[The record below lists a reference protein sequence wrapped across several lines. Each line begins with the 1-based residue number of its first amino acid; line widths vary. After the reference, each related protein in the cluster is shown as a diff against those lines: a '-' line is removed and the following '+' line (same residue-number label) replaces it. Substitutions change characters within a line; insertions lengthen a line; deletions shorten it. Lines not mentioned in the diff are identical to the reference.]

1 VDVGSTAV
9 RVAEV
14 AAGDI
19 PVVVRAAQ
27 VPLPPGVV
35 EAGEVRQPEAVAEA
49 LREVWSKSGV
59 KSKQVHLGVGN
70 QRVVVREVA
79 LPWLPE
85 KELRDTLGFQVQEFI
100 PMASDEAVLDFDP
113 LGEMNQGGRRMV
125 RILLVAAHRPMVNAL
140 VEAALAAKLDPQGI
154 DLTPFAVV
162 RAVGTGDEGLD
173 LDSSGDEA
181 IVDIGAQVTSI
192 CVHDR
197 GVTRF
202 VRMLP
207 SGGRDITLA
216 LAAGLSVDE
225 DGAER
230 LKRGESIE
238 APTQVEPSAGEPAI
252 ELPPPADSLPV
263 DGPPVDTMPVEAPR
277 GVPAALPDPTEVGRD
292 VEVLERADDVELARA
307 VHRVVDL
314 GVRRQA
320 IERADHPVGPRLD
333 PHHMAL
339 IEDHHRLLVLRRAGR
354 AGGLVRP
361 EHGFDVRRQVCAEL
375 GQLGE
380 PEPDIRR
387 RALDDERGDPVRL
400 GDGVGHAEH
409 PAPRMPE
416 DVAARQPERLP
427 NGIDL
432 FDVELGRPHRG
443 IMRLGDARVPTPE
456 LIVEDDAAALGQGS
470 VRFHVMPGRA
480 GPAM

>member
-1 VDVGSTAV
+1 VARTRIGVDVGSTAV

-49 LREVWSKSGV
+49 LREAWSKSGV

-100 PMASDEAVLDFDP
+100 PMASDDAVLDFDP
-113 LGEMNQGGRRMV
+113 LGEMNQGGRRMM

-202 VRMLP
+202 VRILP

-216 LAAGLSVDE
+216 LAS
-225 DGAER
+225 
-230 LKRGESIE
+230 
-238 APTQVEPSAGEPAI
+238 
-252 ELPPPADSLPV
+252 
-263 DGPPVDTMPVEAPR
+263 
-277 GVPAALPDPTEVGRD
+277 
-292 VEVLERADDVELARA
+292 
-307 VHRVVDL
+307 DL
-314 GVRRQA
+314 GV
-320 IERADHPVGPRLD
+320 
-333 PHHMAL
+333 
-339 IEDHHRLLVLRRAGR
+339 
-354 AGGLVRP
+354 
-361 EHGFDVRRQVCAEL
+361 
-375 GQLGE
+375 
-380 PEPDIRR
+380 
-387 RALDDERGDPVRL
+387 DE
-400 GDGVGHAEH
+400 
-409 PAPRMPE
+409 
-416 DVAARQPERLP
+416 
-427 NGIDL
+427 
-432 FDVELGRPHRG
+432 
-443 IMRLGDARVPTPE
+443 
-456 LIVEDDAAALGQGS
+456 
-470 VRFHVMPGRA
+470 
-480 GPAM
+480 

>member
-1 VDVGSTAV
+1 MARTRIGVDVGSTAV

-49 LREVWSKSGV
+49 LRELWSKSGV

-113 LGEMNQGGRRMV
+113 LGEMDQGGRRMV
-125 RILLVAAHRPMVNAL
+125 RILLVAAHKPMVNAL

-154 DLTPFAVV
+154 DLTPFAVI

-216 LAAGLSVDE
+216 LASGLGVDE
-225 DGAER
+225 DVAER
-230 LKRGESIE
+230 LKRGESLE
-238 APTQVEPSAGEPAI
+238 TPTQDDEPSADRPAI

-263 DGPPVDTMPVEAPR
+263 DGPPADTLPVEAPR
-277 GVPAALPDPTEVGRD
+277 GVPTVLPNPTEVREMALTRAGSFVDEVRSSLEFYTAQMPNAQIGR
-292 VEVLERADDVELARA
+292 VL
-307 VHRVVDL
+307 VV
-314 GVRRQA
+314 G
-320 IERADHPVGPRLD
+320 GGSRLD
-333 PHHMAL
+333 G
-339 IEDHHRLLVLRRAGR
+339 LL
-354 AGGLVRP
+354 
-361 EHGFDVRRQVCAEL
+361 EL
-375 GQLGE
+375 LQ
-380 PEPDIRR
+380 
-387 RALDDERGDPVRL
+387 
-400 GDGVGHAEH
+400 
-409 PAPRMPE
+409 
-416 DVAARQPERLP
+416 ERLP
-427 NGIDL
+427 VPVDRGRL
-432 FDVELGRPHRG
+432 FERAKSEIELSAEASAEAEAVLAVAVGLAIP
-443 IMRLGDARVPTPE
+443 ARRN
-456 LIVEDDAAALGQGS
+456 A
-470 VRFHVMPGRA
+470 
-480 GPAM
+480 

>member
-1 VDVGSTAV
+1 VARTRIGVDVGSTAV

-125 RILLVAAHRPMVNAL
+125 RILLVAAHRPMVNSL

-216 LAAGLSVDE
+216 LASGLGVDE
-225 DGAER
+225 AAAER
-230 LKRGESIE
+230 LKRGETPE
-238 APTQVEPSAGEPAI
+238 TPTQDGPQDALKDAADRPSADQPAI

-263 DGPPVDTMPVEAPR
+263 DGPPADTLPVEAPR
-277 GVPAALPDPTEVGRD
+277 GAPAVAPDPNEVRQLALTRAGSFVDEVRSSLEFYTAQMPNAQIGR
-292 VEVLERADDVELARA
+292 VL
-307 VHRVVDL
+307 VV
-314 GVRRQA
+314 G
-320 IERADHPVGPRLD
+320 GGSRLD
-333 PHHMAL
+333 G
-339 IEDHHRLLVLRRAGR
+339 LL
-354 AGGLVRP
+354 
-361 EHGFDVRRQVCAEL
+361 EL
-375 GQLGE
+375 LQ
-380 PEPDIRR
+380 
-387 RALDDERGDPVRL
+387 
-400 GDGVGHAEH
+400 
-409 PAPRMPE
+409 
-416 DVAARQPERLP
+416 ERLP
-427 NGIDL
+427 VPVDRGRL
-432 FDVELGRPHRG
+432 FERAKSEIELSAEASAEAEAVLSVAVGLAIP
-443 IMRLGDARVPTPE
+443 ARRN
-456 LIVEDDAAALGQGS
+456 A
-470 VRFHVMPGRA
+470 
-480 GPAM
+480 

>member
-1 VDVGSTAV
+1 MARTRIGVDVGSTAV

-49 LREVWSKSGV
+49 LRELWSKSGV

-113 LGEMNQGGRRMV
+113 LGEMDQGGRRMV

-154 DLTPFAVV
+154 DLTPFAVI

-216 LAAGLSVDE
+216 LASGLGVDE
-225 DGAER
+225 DAAER
-230 LKRGESIE
+230 LKRGETTE
-238 APTQVEPSAGEPAI
+238 TPTQDGPQDEPGPPRDQPAI

-263 DGPPVDTMPVEAPR
+263 DGPPADTLPVEAPR
-277 GVPAALPDPTEVGRD
+277 GVPAALPDPTEVRQLALTRAGSFVDEVRSSLEFYTAQMPNAQIGR
-292 VEVLERADDVELARA
+292 VL
-307 VHRVVDL
+307 VV
-314 GVRRQA
+314 G
-320 IERADHPVGPRLD
+320 GGSRLD
-333 PHHMAL
+333 G
-339 IEDHHRLLVLRRAGR
+339 LL
-354 AGGLVRP
+354 
-361 EHGFDVRRQVCAEL
+361 EL
-375 GQLGE
+375 LQ
-380 PEPDIRR
+380 
-387 RALDDERGDPVRL
+387 
-400 GDGVGHAEH
+400 
-409 PAPRMPE
+409 
-416 DVAARQPERLP
+416 ERLP
-427 NGIDL
+427 VPVDRGRL
-432 FDVELGRPHRG
+432 FERAKSEIELSAEASAEAEAVLSVAVGLAIP
-443 IMRLGDARVPTPE
+443 ARRN
-456 LIVEDDAAALGQGS
+456 A
-470 VRFHVMPGRA
+470 
-480 GPAM
+480 

>member
-1 VDVGSTAV
+1 VARTRIGVDVGSTAV

-49 LREVWSKSGV
+49 LRELWSKSGV
-59 KSKQVHLGVGN
+59 KSKQVYLGVGN

-113 LGEMNQGGRRMV
+113 LGEMDQGGRRMV
-125 RILLVAAHRPMVNAL
+125 RILLVAAHKPMVNAL

-154 DLTPFAVV
+154 DLTPFAVI

-225 DGAER
+225 DVAER

-263 DGPPVDTMPVEAPR
+263 DGPPVDTLPVEAPR
-277 GVPAALPDPTEVGRD
+277 GVPAALTDPTEVRQLALTRAGSFVDEVRSSLEFYTAQMPNAQIGR
-292 VEVLERADDVELARA
+292 VL
-307 VHRVVDL
+307 VV
-314 GVRRQA
+314 G
-320 IERADHPVGPRLD
+320 GGSRLD
-333 PHHMAL
+333 G
-339 IEDHHRLLVLRRAGR
+339 LL
-354 AGGLVRP
+354 
-361 EHGFDVRRQVCAEL
+361 EL
-375 GQLGE
+375 LQ
-380 PEPDIRR
+380 
-387 RALDDERGDPVRL
+387 
-400 GDGVGHAEH
+400 
-409 PAPRMPE
+409 
-416 DVAARQPERLP
+416 ERLP
-427 NGIDL
+427 VPVDRGRL
-432 FDVELGRPHRG
+432 FERAKSEIELSAEASAEAEAVLSVAVGLAIP
-443 IMRLGDARVPTPE
+443 ARRN
-456 LIVEDDAAALGQGS
+456 A
-470 VRFHVMPGRA
+470 
-480 GPAM
+480 